1 MRDDGGV
8 AGKERL
14 VGEPKVI
21 GVPFAYPFV
30 SSGLALIMLLEHCGG
45 KQLLWLHKNRL
56 NFTVKL

>member
-1 MRDDGGV
+1 MRDDDGV

-30 SSGLALIMLLEHCGG
+30 SSGLAIALIMLL
-45 KQLLWLHKNRL
+45 
-56 NFTVKL
+56 